1 MTNPTNDYTVKLRF
15 LGTAEFLIC
24 DITTADALATAKLVL
39 EQRLADIP
47 GVRLE
52 AVTRAEVRK
61 EPTDAI

>member
-1 MTNPTNDYTVKLRF
+1 MEKTNDYCVKLHF
-15 LGTAEFLIC
+15 LGTAEFTII

-52 AVTRAEVRK
+52 AVTRAEARK
-61 EPTDAI
+61 ETSE